1 MKTKMYISCMLAL
14 MITAAAWAAGGP
26 SSPQSKAT
34 ASLNG
39 TEADRFMSLTDWSTV
54 NFDKLFTYAGFAQQ
68 NVNRNRNIL
77 DVGAAFKAGPVYI
90 GAWYQGQFGNV
101 STSNN
106 KGTTTTITES
116 TVNPGTIDNTAHT
129 NTARISQSHNANHDV
144 AVLIGFSN
152 MGVRLGYTR
161 TGENNSGTYFD
172 NAIVPDTETTNS
184 KTPGQVNNKK
194 TYDPKGYLN
203 DADRTGTVD
212 FGMNLSLG
220 TLSVSPTVGLEF
232 KVDQNSSY
240 GVRTVT
246 TKDET
251 LGTSDITKTV
261 STRSK
266 NDTKTTL
273 TAKLGAD
280 LGLNDSLNSNFSF
293 GYDFGIDIYGTKKH
307 TAADG
312 STIALANSYTIQTD
326 THRDAVTAANQTIT
340 DTFKATAY
348 NKSKITNTLTVGYT
362 MRKDF
367 TDRLSLFA
375 GVKAPIGFNFETEV
389 TKDVNKITTTT
400 IDKVNPL
407 NNNTKVVETE
417 TPATTV
423 KTTTVKLSPSFKAA
437 LTYAA
442 IPNRVFVSF
451 GTEVKP
457 FGQGTVKCCEFKTVK
472 TTVNGFT
479 QTTTTTTTYPND
491 SSRTTSGSSTTPV
504 ASTTESADNTVT
516 YDKVTVDVNLGVRW
530 NIVDAVCVDLAYNKS
545 VLEAINWTSIGNLKL
560 ACTIKF

>member
-1 MKTKMYISCMLAL
+1 
-14 MITAAAWAAGGP
+14 
-26 SSPQSKAT
+26 
-34 ASLNG
+34 
-39 TEADRFMSLTDWSTV
+39 MSLTDWSTV

-68 NVNRNRNIL
+68 NVNNNRNIL

-101 STSNN
+101 NTSNN

-161 TGENNSGTYFD
+161 TGRNNSGTYFD

-184 KTPGQVNNKK
+184 KTPGQVNGKT

-203 DADRTGTVD
+203 AADRTGTVD

-232 KVDQNSSY
+232 KVAQDSSY

-261 STRSK
+261 STSSR
-266 NDTKTTL
+266 NDTKTIL

-326 THRDAVTAANQTIT
+326 THHDVVTAANQTIT
-340 DTFKATAY
+340 DTLQATAY
-348 NKSKITNTLTVGYT
+348 NKSYIANTLTVGYT

-375 GVKAPIGFNFETEV
+375 GVKAPIGFNFRTNV
-389 TKDVNKITTTT
+389 TKGVDKTTTTT

-407 NNNTKVVETE
+407 NNNTSVVETE

-423 KTTTVKLSPSFKAA
+423 KTTTVTLSPSFKAA

-457 FGQGTVKCCEFKTVK
+457 FGQGTGECEFKTVK

-516 YDKVTVDVNLGVRW
+516 YGKVTVDVNLGVRW

-545 VLEAINWTSIGNLKL
+545 VLESINWTSIGNLKL

>member
-14 MITAAAWAAGGP
+14 MITAAAWAAEGP

-68 NVNRNRNIL
+68 NVNNNRNIL

-101 STSNN
+101 NTSNN

-129 NTARISQSHNANHDV
+129 NTAQISQSHNANHDV

-261 STRSK
+261 STSSK

-326 THRDAVTAANQTIT
+326 THRDVVTAANQTIT

-348 NKSKITNTLTVGYT
+348 NKSYIANTLTVGYT

-375 GVKAPIGFNFETEV
+375 GVKAPIGFNFRTEV
-389 TKDVNKITTTT
+389 TKGVDKTTTTT

-407 NNNTKVVETE
+407 NNNTRVVETE

-423 KTTTVKLSPSFKAA
+423 KTTTVTLSPSFKAA

-457 FGQGTVKCCEFKTVK
+457 FGQGAGKCEFKTVK

-516 YDKVTVDVNLGVRW
+516 YGKVTVDVNLGVRW

>member
-14 MITAAAWAAGGP
+14 MITAAAWAAEGP

-101 STSNN
+101 STFNN

-129 NTARISQSHNANHDV
+129 NTARIQQSHDANHDV

-161 TGENNSGTYFD
+161 TGKNNSGTYFD
-172 NAIVPDTETTNS
+172 DAVAPDTETTNS
-184 KTPGQVNNKK
+184 KTPGQVNGKK

-232 KVDQNSSY
+232 KVNQDSSY

-251 LGTSDITKTV
+251 LGTSNITKTV
-261 STRSK
+261 SGSSR

-312 STIALANSYTIQTD
+312 STIALANSYTIRTD
-326 THRDAVTAANQTIT
+326 THNDVVTAANQTIT
-340 DTFKATAY
+340 DTFKATAS
-348 NKSKITNTLTVGYT
+348 NKSNITNTLTVGYT

-389 TKDVNKITTTT
+389 KKGVDKTTTTT

-407 NNNTKVVETE
+407 NNNTRVVETE

-423 KTTTVKLSPSFKAA
+423 KTTTVTLSPSFKAA

-457 FGQGTVKCCEFKTVK
+457 FGQGTGKCEFKTVK

-479 QTTTTTTTYPND
+479 ETTTTTTTYPND
-491 SSRTTSGSSTTPV
+491 SSRTTSGSSTKPV

-516 YDKVTVDVNLGVRW
+516 YGKVTVDVNLGVRW

-545 VLEAINWTSIGNLKL
+545 VLETINWTSIGNLKL

>member
-1 MKTKMYISCMLAL
+1 MRTKMYISCMLAL

-68 NVNRNRNIL
+68 NVNGNRNIL

-101 STSNN
+101 NTSNN

-116 TVNPGTIDNTAHT
+116 TVNPG
-129 NTARISQSHNANHDV
+129 SQSHNANHDV

-161 TGENNSGTYFD
+161 ERENISGTYFD
-172 NAIVPDTETTNS
+172 NAVATDTETTNS
-184 KTPGQVNNKK
+184 KTPGQVNGKT

-232 KVDQNSSY
+232 KVNQDSSY

-261 STRSK
+261 SASSK

-326 THRDAVTAANQTIT
+326 THHDVVTAADQTIT

-375 GVKAPIGFNFETEV
+375 GVKAPIGFNFETKV
-389 TKDVNKITTTT
+389 TKDVDKITTTT

-417 TPATTV
+417 SPATTV

-504 ASTTESADNTVT
+504 ASTEESANNTVT

>member
-1 MKTKMYISCMLAL
+1 MRTKMYISCMLAL
-14 MITAAAWAAGGP
+14 MITAAAWAAEGP

-68 NVNRNRNIL
+68 NVNGNRNIL

-161 TGENNSGTYFD
+161 TGKNNSGTYFD
-172 NAIVPDTETTNS
+172 DAVTPDTETTNS

-261 STRSK
+261 STSSK

-326 THRDAVTAANQTIT
+326 THRDVVTAANQTIT

-348 NKSKITNTLTVGYT
+348 NKSYIANTLTVGYT

-375 GVKAPIGFNFETEV
+375 GVKAPIGFNFRTEV
-389 TKDVNKITTTT
+389 TKGVDKTTTTT

-407 NNNTKVVETE
+407 NNNTSVVETE

-423 KTTTVKLSPSFKAA
+423 KTTTVTLSPSFKAA

-457 FGQGTVKCCEFKTVK
+457 FGQGTGKCEFKTVK

-504 ASTTESADNTVT
+504 GSTTESADNTVT
-516 YDKVTVDVNLGVRW
+516 YGKVTVDVNLGVRW

>member
-14 MITAAAWAAGGP
+14 MITAAAWAAEGP

-68 NVNRNRNIL
+68 NVNNNRNIL

-101 STSNN
+101 NTSNN

-161 TGENNSGTYFD
+161 TGRNNSGTYFD

-184 KTPGQVNNKK
+184 KTPGQVNGKT

-203 DADRTGTVD
+203 AADRTGTVD

-232 KVDQNSSY
+232 KVAQDSSY

-246 TKDET
+246 TKDES

-261 STRSK
+261 STSSR
-266 NDTKTTL
+266 NDTKTIL

-326 THRDAVTAANQTIT
+326 THRDVVTAANQTIT

-348 NKSKITNTLTVGYT
+348 NKSYIANTLTVGYT

-375 GVKAPIGFNFETEV
+375 GVKAPIGFNFRTEV
-389 TKDVNKITTTT
+389 TKGVDKITTTT

-407 NNNTKVVETE
+407 NNNTRVVETE

-423 KTTTVKLSPSFKAA
+423 KTTTVTLSPSFKAA

-457 FGQGTVKCCEFKTVK
+457 FGQGTGECEFKTVK

-504 ASTTESADNTVT
+504 ASTTESANNTVT

>member
-1 MKTKMYISCMLAL
+1 MLAL
-14 MITAAAWAAGGP
+14 MITAAAWAAEGP

-68 NVNRNRNIL
+68 NVNGNRNIL

-161 TGENNSGTYFD
+161 AGTNNSGTYF
-172 NAIVPDTETTNS
+172 NNTVATDTETTNS
-184 KTPGQVNNKK
+184 KTPGQVNGKT

-232 KVDQNSSY
+232 KVDQDSSY

-261 STRSK
+261 STSSK

-312 STIALANSYTIQTD
+312 RTIALANSYTIQND
-326 THRDAVTAANQTIT
+326 THRDVVTAANQTII

-348 NKSKITNTLTVGYT
+348 NKSNITNTLTVGYT

-375 GVKAPIGFNFETEV
+375 GVKAPIGFNFETKV
-389 TKDVNKITTTT
+389 TKDVDKITTTT

-407 NNNTKVVETE
+407 NNNTRVVETE

-423 KTTTVKLSPSFKAA
+423 KTTTVTLSPSFKAA

-457 FGQGTVKCCEFKTVK
+457 FGQGAGKCEFKTVK

-504 ASTTESADNTVT
+504 ASTTESANNTVT

-545 VLEAINWTSIGNLKL
+545 VLETISWTSIGNLKL

>member
-1 MKTKMYISCMLAL
+1 MLAL
-14 MITAAAWAAGGP
+14 MITAAAWAAEGP

-68 NVNRNRNIL
+68 NVNGNRNIL

-90 GAWYQGQFGNV
+90 GAWYRGQFGNV
-101 STSNN
+101 NTSNN

-129 NTARISQSHNANHDV
+129 NTARINQSHNANHDV

-161 TGENNSGTYFD
+161 ERENISGTYFD
-172 NAIVPDTETTNS
+172 NAVATDTETTNS
-184 KTPGQVNNKK
+184 KTPGQVNGKT

-232 KVDQNSSY
+232 KVNQDSSY

-261 STRSK
+261 STSSK

-326 THRDAVTAANQTIT
+326 THRDVVTAANQTIT

-348 NKSKITNTLTVGYT
+348 NKSNITNTLTVGYT

-389 TKDVNKITTTT
+389 TKGVDKTTTTT

-407 NNNTKVVETE
+407 NNNTSVVETE

-423 KTTTVKLSPSFKAA
+423 KTTTVTLSPSFKAA

-457 FGQGTVKCCEFKTVK
+457 FGQGTIGKCEFKTVK

-479 QTTTTTTTYPND
+479 KTTTTTTTYPND

-504 ASTTESADNTVT
+504 ASTTESANNTVK
-516 YDKVTVDVNLGVRW
+516 YSKVTVDVNLGVRW

>member
-14 MITAAAWAAGGP
+14 MITAAAWAAEGP

-68 NVNRNRNIL
+68 NVNGNRNIL

-90 GAWYQGQFGNV
+90 GAWYRGQFGNV
-101 STSNN
+101 NTSNN

-161 TGENNSGTYFD
+161 TGRNNSGTYFD

-184 KTPGQVNNKK
+184 KTPGQVNGKT

-203 DADRTGTVD
+203 AADRTGTVD

-232 KVDQNSSY
+232 KVAQDSSY

-261 STRSK
+261 STRSR

-312 STIALANSYTIQTD
+312 STIALANSYTIRTD
-326 THRDAVTAANQTIT
+326 THNDVVTPANQTIT

-348 NKSKITNTLTVGYT
+348 NKSNITNTLTVGYT
-362 MRKDF
+362 MWKDF

-375 GVKAPIGFNFETEV
+375 GVKAPIGFNFRTDV
-389 TKDVNKITTTT
+389 TKGVDKTTTTT

-407 NNNTKVVETE
+407 NNNTRVVETE

-423 KTTTVKLSPSFKAA
+423 KTTTVTLSPSFKAA

-457 FGQGTVKCCEFKTVK
+457 FGQGTGECEFKTVK

-479 QTTTTTTTYPND
+479 KTTTTTTTYPND

-516 YDKVTVDVNLGVRW
+516 YGKVTVDVNLGVRW

>member
-14 MITAAAWAAGGP
+14 MITAAAWAAEGP

-161 TGENNSGTYFD
+161 TGRNNSGTYFD

-184 KTPGQVNNKK
+184 KTPGQVNGKT

-203 DADRTGTVD
+203 AADRTGTVD

-232 KVDQNSSY
+232 KVAQDSSY

-261 STRSK
+261 STSSR
-266 NDTKTTL
+266 NDTKTIL

-326 THRDAVTAANQTIT
+326 THRDVVTPANQTIT
-340 DTFKATAY
+340 DPFKATAY
-348 NKSKITNTLTVGYT
+348 NKSYIANTLTVGYT

-389 TKDVNKITTTT
+389 TKGVDKTTTTT

-407 NNNTKVVETE
+407 NNNTRVVETE

-423 KTTTVKLSPSFKAA
+423 KTTTVTLSPSFKAA

-457 FGQGTVKCCEFKTVK
+457 FGQGTGKCEFETVK

-479 QTTTTTTTYPND
+479 KTTTTTTTYPND

-504 ASTTESADNTVT
+504 ASTTESANNTVK
-516 YDKVTVDVNLGVRW
+516 YSKVTVDVNLGVRW